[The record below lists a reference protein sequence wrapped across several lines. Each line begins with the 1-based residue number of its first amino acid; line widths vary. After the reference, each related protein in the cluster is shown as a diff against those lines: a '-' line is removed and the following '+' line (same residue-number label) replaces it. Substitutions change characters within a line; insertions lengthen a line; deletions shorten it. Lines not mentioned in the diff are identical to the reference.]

1 MQGNDDQIHSGRAG
15 RSSGKHRVRDILVFE
30 DRAGHVNIGR
40 NIMKEDL
47 IRIIDRLGEED
58 LYLLYVTALEML
70 RK

>member
-1 MQGNDDQIHSGRAG
+1 
-15 RSSGKHRVRDILVFE
+15 
-30 DRAGHVNIGR
+30 
-40 NIMKEDL
+40 MKEDL